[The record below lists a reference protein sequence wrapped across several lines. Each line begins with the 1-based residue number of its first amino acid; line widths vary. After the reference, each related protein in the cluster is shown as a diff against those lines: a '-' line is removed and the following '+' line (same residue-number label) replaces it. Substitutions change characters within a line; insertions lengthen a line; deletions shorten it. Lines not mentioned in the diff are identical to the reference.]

1 MTHSPCG
8 LSFMWTPFMWR
19 SRWTFWPNRLSQR
32 WHENGRSLV
41 WTNLTCL
48 SSSAFG
54 DLIFSIVKSL
64 TYPMAA
70 QDKHGT
76 LERNERLSP
85 CHLPHD
91 KRFGKSPFCEVNV
104 TNTYSD
110 GKPTQNISPQ
120 LTKWPFLHVHT
131 GHVDFK
137 VDLLSKSLVAE
148 VARVRSLFKV
158 HRPHMFVQ
166 HCLWGCYSL
175 FSLQLIPLMQCHIYW

>member
-1 MTHSPCG
+1 MFVQQCLWGFDILYHKII
-8 LSFMWTPFMWR
+8 
-19 SRWTFWPNRLSQR
+19 
-32 WHENGRSLV
+32 
-41 WTNLTCL
+41 NL
-48 SSSAFG
+48 A
-54 DLIFSIVKSL
+54 K
-64 TYPMAA
+64 

-76 LERNERLSP
+76 LERNERLSA
-85 CHLPHD
+85 CHLVHD
-91 KRFGKSPFCEVNV
+91 KRFGKSPFCEAYV
-104 TNTYSD
+104 TKTYSD

-166 HCLWGCYSL
+166 HCLWGCYSSKVNNQ
-175 FSLQLIPLMQCHIYW
+175 FTTGTPAAVPYWEEKFNISNLKL